1 MHLAYRTVAE
11 RVRLRLATLDRA
23 ISASVPGRIEAL
35 AVRGNALEVRA
46 RTAINSR
53 LGHAGLRVTAAD
65 SALRILNPLRVLDRG
80 YAIIEAPLRDGR
92 DAGPVTR
99 VTDLQF
105 GDAIRLRL
113 RDGVA
118 NATITGLAVTDADR
132 DV

>member
-1 MHLAYRTVAE
+1 
-11 RVRLRLATLDRA
+11 
-23 ISASVPGRIEAL
+23 
-35 AVRGNALEVRA
+35 
-46 RTAINSR
+46 
-53 LGHAGLRVTAAD
+53 
-65 SALRILNPLRVLDRG
+65 VLDRG